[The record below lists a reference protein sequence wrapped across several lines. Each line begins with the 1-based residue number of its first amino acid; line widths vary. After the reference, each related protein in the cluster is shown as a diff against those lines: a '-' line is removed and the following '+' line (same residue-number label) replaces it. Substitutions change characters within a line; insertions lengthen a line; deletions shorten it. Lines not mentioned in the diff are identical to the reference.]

1 VTNAA
6 GRFVRHGRRPR
17 PDGTRPD
24 RGRRPGGRH
33 GLVVRILLVA
43 AFALGLAAFAPGV
56 AQAEGEQVL
65 GTLQTSRSG
74 PIEGVEIVVTTPD
87 GAEVGTDETD
97 EDGRWAVDV
106 PGPGQYTVTLDADA
120 LPENVVLT
128 GEDSRTVT
136 VDAGR
141 RQPVQFGLDDG
152 SGSSGGGNV
161 EAIQLLVD
169 GLRFGLL
176 IAMCAVGL
184 SLIFG
189 TTGLTNFAHGELV
202 TIGAV
207 MAWYI
212 NVSLGVP
219 IVVAALLA
227 MIGGAA
233 FGALNELGLWRP
245 LRRRGTGLIA
255 ALVVSIGL
263 SLMLRYLIQIVYGGF
278 SNPYSGLGTSRAV
291 DYGLFRLTN
300 QSLISIIVSVVV
312 LVLVAVMLQRTKI
325 GKAMRAVSDNR
336 DLAAS
341 SGINVNRV
349 ILVVWMMG
357 GALAALGGVLL
368 GVSDQVRWDMGF
380 QLLLLM
386 FAGVTLGGLG
396 TAYGALVGSIIVGV
410 FVQMSTLVI
419 PSDIKY
425 VGGLLLLIVIL
436 VIRPQGI
443 LGSRARIG

>member
-1 VTNAA
+1 MRHPSARA
-6 GRFVRHGRRPR
+6 GRTGEARSAIRSGP
-17 PDGTRPD
+17 GTAAHKVLLRLLLVLVAAT
-24 RGRRPGGRH
+24 
-33 GLVVRILLVA
+33 GLVVLV
-43 AFALGLAAFAPGV
+43 PGTAS
-56 AQAEGEQVL
+56 AQGGEQVI

-74 PIEGVEIVVTTPD
+74 PIEGVEVTVATATGD
-87 GAEVGTDETD
+87 EVDSVETD
-97 EDGRWAVDV
+97 EDGRFAIDV
-106 PGPGQYTVTLDADA
+106 PGPGQYTVSIDAEE
-120 LPENVVLT
+120 LPDGVVLT

-141 RQPVQFGLDDG
+141 RQPVQFGLNDG
-152 SGSSGGGNV
+152 SQGAGSGNV
-161 EAIQLLVD
+161 EAVQLLVD

-176 IAMCAVGL
+176 IAISAVGL

-202 TIGAV
+202 TIGALF
-207 MAWYI
+207 AWWV
-212 NVSLGVP
+212 NTGLGVP
-219 IVVAALLA
+219 IIPAGIIA

-263 SLMLRYLIQIVYGGF
+263 SLLLRYIIQIVYGGF

-300 QSLISIIVSVVV
+300 QSLVSIVISIVV

-368 GVSDQVRWDMGF
+368 GLSDQVRWDMGF

-396 TAYGALVGSIIVGV
+396 TAYGALVGSVIVGV

-419 PSDIKY
+419 PNDVKY

>member
-1 VTNAA
+1 MLL
-6 GRFVRHGRRPR
+6 RLL
-17 PDGTRPD
+17 
-24 RGRRPGGRH
+24 
-33 GLVVRILLVA
+33 LVLVA
-43 AFALGLAAFAPGV
+43 ATGLAVLVPGV
-56 AQAEGEQVL
+56 ASAEGEQVI

-74 PIEGVEIVVTTPD
+74 PIEGIEVTITTAAGD
-87 GAEVGTDETD
+87 EVDSVETD
-97 EDGRWAVDV
+97 EEGRFAIDV
-106 PGPGQYTVTLDADA
+106 PGPGQYTVTIDADS
-120 LPENVVLT
+120 LPEGVVIT

-136 VDAGR
+136 VDTGR
-141 RQPVQFGLDDG
+141 RQPVQFGLNDG
-152 SGSSGGGNV
+152 STGGGGGNV
-161 EAIQLLVD
+161 RAIQLLVD

-176 IAMCAVGL
+176 IAVCAVGL

-207 MAWYI
+207 FAWWV
-212 NVSLGVP
+212 NTGLGVP
-219 IVVAALLA
+219 LLPAAIIA
-227 MIGGAA
+227 IIGGAA

-245 LRRRGTGLIA
+245 LRRRGTGLVA

-263 SLMLRYLIQIVYGGF
+263 SLVLRYLIQILYGGS
-278 SNPYSGLGTSRAV
+278 SNPYQGLGTSRAV

-300 QSLISIIVSVVV
+300 QSLVSIVISVVV

-357 GALAALGGVLL
+357 GGLAALGGVLL
-368 GVSDQVRWDMGF
+368 GLSDQVRWDMGF

-396 TAYGALVGSIIVGV
+396 TAYGALVGSVIVGV

-419 PSDIKY
+419 PNDVKY

-443 LGSRARIG
+443 LGSRTRIG